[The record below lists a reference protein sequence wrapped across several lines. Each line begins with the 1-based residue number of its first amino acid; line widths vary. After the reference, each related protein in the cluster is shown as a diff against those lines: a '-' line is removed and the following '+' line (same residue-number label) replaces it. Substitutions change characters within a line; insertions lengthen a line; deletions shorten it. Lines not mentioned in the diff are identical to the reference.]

1 MPELPNKPKKTI
13 LFAAVPFKCEDDEV
27 FVELHPSNT
36 EMAFEYER
44 KKQSELTPG
53 DEVIKCIICG
63 KPASQIDHHFPW
75 EIHDNRCKQHRH
87 SLIDECVYD
96 QYGCGVEVCKDH
108 YRVLSLVSSMTSV
121 ADWLMKHPEN
131 PDAEPLRQKMIAFKQ
146 ELDRFMAKQWPEEL
160 FGPKKEDKKPDYGIE
175 KYILYTGDNDREVW
189 AVIGIENYQ
198 IEPMPYGMR
207 VYRKDNAVFDI
218 PSNTVVFVK
227 KGESCAFHTAKPDDF
242 RKQYPDLPLE
252 TEGEQ

>member
-1 MPELPNKPKKTI
+1 MPELPKKPKEPI

-36 EMAFEYER
+36 EMGFDYER
-44 KKQSELTPG
+44 KKQSELTPD

-87 SLIDECVYD
+87 SLIDEYVYD

-131 PDAEPLRQKMIAFKQ
+131 PDAEPLRQKKIAFKQ
-146 ELDRFMAKQWPEEL
+146 ELDKFMAKQWPAEL
-160 FGPKKEDKKPDYGIE
+160 FGPMKEDKEPDKSLGGTKMIAVQFLGANASHVADTVGGSSVSLPAFGIMQLRY
-175 KYILYTGDNDREVW
+175 KGVNYILHSGDVVVRHCD
-189 AVIGIENYQ
+189 GTIE
-198 IEPMPYGMR
+198 ILTDADFHHKHPALEL
-207 VYRKDNAVFDI
+207 DI
-218 PSNTVVFVK
+218 
-227 KGESCAFHTAKPDDF
+227 
-242 RKQYPDLPLE
+242 
-252 TEGEQ
+252 